1 MILKIKK
8 FRDGNRKNLYASRF
22 FYHSSYGL
30 SKIIHRHLVL
40 IGAGYGCIK
49 NWVWVNGKAKREVL
63 ELQRVR
69 FGQHLEAIF
78 LCGWAVRFLSPLL
91 LLLANNSF
99 QASIKGVSTFTID
112 SRALRSD
119 LILAKVN

>member
-1 MILKIKK
+1 MDVKK
-8 FRDGNRKNLYASRF
+8 LGLGERK
-22 FYHSSYGL
+22 G
-30 SKIIHRHLVL
+30 
-40 IGAGYGCIK
+40 
-49 NWVWVNGKAKREVL
+49 KREVL
-63 ELQRVR
+63 ELQRAR
-69 FGQHLEAIF
+69 SGQHLEAIF
-78 LCGWAVRFLSPLL
+78 LCEWAVRFLRPLFAPSL

>member
-1 MILKIKK
+1 M
-8 FRDGNRKNLYASRF
+8 
-22 FYHSSYGL
+22 
-30 SKIIHRHLVL
+30 
-40 IGAGYGCIK
+40 
-49 NWVWVNGKAKREVL
+49 NGKAKREVL

-78 LCGWAVRFLSPLL
+78 LCGRAARFWWSLFGPSLLFLS
-91 LLLANNSF
+91 NNSF
-99 QASIKGVSTFTID
+99 QASINGVSTFTID

>member
-1 MILKIKK
+1 M
-8 FRDGNRKNLYASRF
+8 
-22 FYHSSYGL
+22 
-30 SKIIHRHLVL
+30 
-40 IGAGYGCIK
+40 
-49 NWVWVNGKAKREVL
+49 NGKAKREVL

-78 LCGWAVRFLSPLL
+78 LCGWVVRLLWSLFAPSL